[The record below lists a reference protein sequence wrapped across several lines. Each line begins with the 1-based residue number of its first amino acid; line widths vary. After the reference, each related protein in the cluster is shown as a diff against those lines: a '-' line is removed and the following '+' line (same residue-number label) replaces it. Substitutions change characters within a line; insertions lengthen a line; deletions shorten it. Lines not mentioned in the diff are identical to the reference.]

1 MDDGEIQFTK
11 DDWKAER
18 EAAVA
23 IFFMNAARPVATSEI
38 IERFYLHETG
48 GSLESCKKSFKRERE
63 HLAEVGFLIREA
75 GKASLPGGGTEKLWE
90 ADEEANFA
98 QGIELGSLEAIGLDV
113 ACQPLLDDPSFMLA
127 GPLKRALAKIDRTYG
142 NAEQAIATNAP
153 QVDALLSEIQDCIED
168 GVVARVSYRGVRDEQ
183 ARERFF
189 APLGTFS
196 IYEQTYVVGDMVREG
211 GATRTLNFGRI
222 ASVERT
228 SKRYEVPDGF
238 SIEDYRKLPFQIG
251 ETQLEAVFLVP
262 AELEGDLRKESLGKG
277 AFERVPDPSGDAGEA
292 DGGRLTW
299 RVEASNAEVAASW
312 AVARG
317 ILPIAPAAVVNAW
330 KHCLEGVLARG

>member
-23 IFFMNAARPVATSEI
+23 IFFMNAARPVPTSEI

-48 GSLESCKKSFKRERE
+48 GSLDSCKKSFLRERE
-63 HLAEVGFLIREA
+63 HLAEAGFHIREA
-75 GKASLPGGGTEKLWE
+75 GKEPRPGGGSEKLWE

-98 QGIELGSLEAIGLDV
+98 QGIELDSLDAIGLDV

-127 GPLKRALAKIDRTYG
+127 GPLRRALAKIDRTYG

-153 QVDALLSEIQDCIED
+153 QVDALLVEIQDCIED
-168 GVVARVSYRGVRDEQ
+168 GLVARVTYRGVRDEQ

-196 IYEQTYVVGDMVREG
+196 NYGHRYVVGHMVREG
-211 GATRTLNFGRI
+211 GEGRTLNLERI
-222 ASVERT
+222 EAVERT
-228 SKRYEVPDGF
+228 DEHYEAPADF
-238 SIEDYRKLPFQIG
+238 NIEDYRKLPFQIG
-251 ETQLEAVFLVP
+251 ETQLEAEFLVP
-262 AELEGDLRKESLGKG
+262 GELEDDLRRESLGKG
-277 AFERVPDPSGDAGEA
+277 VFERIAGEA
-292 DGGRLTW
+292 GDGAQLTW
-299 RVEASNAEVAASW
+299 RVDASNAEVAASW

-317 ILPIAPAAVVNAW
+317 IRPVAPAAVVEAW
-330 KHCLEGVLARG
+330 KRCLEGVLARG